1 MGEDK
6 REFILRHLM
15 QPGFMTH
22 ESQTMI
28 LEEKEDSGKSR
39 LVVQLFSEENL
50 WKKMKVADAAP
61 LLRKSPASRTLLY
74 VIGE

>member
-1 MGEDK
+1 
-6 REFILRHLM
+6 
-15 QPGFMTH
+15 MTH

-61 LLRKSPASRTLLY
+61 LLRKSPASRTL
-74 VIGE
+74 